1 MRTFFISDNLP
12 VEETSDGDLAILAM
26 GGELDYEASPQL
38 RARLVG
44 AIKAGG
50 GASCSTSPTSRSSTR
65 LRSASS
71 PGTVARLD
79 EAGGGSLAVVST
91 HEKVLQIFEIT
102 GLDSV
107 ISLHSSRE
115 EAVSAFSPGW
125 LTCGIRGRNEAGTHA
140 ESELQLPAERSELGA
155 ARKYVGRP
163 GGGVRIRSRHA
174 ATSSCSPS
182 TRR

>member
-1 MRTFFISDNLP
+1 MRSFFISDNIP
-12 VEETSDGDLAILAM
+12 IEATSDGDLAIVAM

-50 GASCSTSPTSRSSTR
+50 RRLVLDLSDVTFIDSTAIGV
-65 LRSASS
+65 LA
-71 PGTVARLD
+71 GTVARLD

-91 HEKVLQIFEIT
+91 NDKVLQIFEIT

-115 EAVSAFSPGW
+115 EAVSAFS
-125 LTCGIRGRNEAGTHA
+125 LAG
-140 ESELQLPAERSELGA
+140 
-155 ARKYVGRP
+155 
-163 GGGVRIRSRHA
+163 
-174 ATSSCSPS
+174 
-182 TRR
+182 

>member
-12 VEETSDGDLAILAM
+12 VEQTSDGDLAILAM

-50 GASCSTSPTSRSSTR
+50 RRLVLDLSDVTFIDSTAIGV
-65 LRSASS
+65 LA
-71 PGTVARLD
+71 GTVARLD

-115 EAVSAFSPGW
+115 EAVSAFS
-125 LTCGIRGRNEAGTHA
+125 LAG
-140 ESELQLPAERSELGA
+140 
-155 ARKYVGRP
+155 
-163 GGGVRIRSRHA
+163 
-174 ATSSCSPS
+174 
-182 TRR
+182 

>member
-12 VEETSDGDLAILAM
+12 VEQTSDGDLAILAM

-50 GASCSTSPTSRSSTR
+50 RRLVLDLSDVTFIDSTAIGV
-65 LRSASS
+65 LA
-71 PGTVARLD
+71 GTVARLD
-79 EAGGGSLAVVST
+79 EAGGGSLAVVSR

-115 EAVSAFSPGW
+115 EAVSAFS
-125 LTCGIRGRNEAGTHA
+125 LAG
-140 ESELQLPAERSELGA
+140 
-155 ARKYVGRP
+155 
-163 GGGVRIRSRHA
+163 
-174 ATSSCSPS
+174 
-182 TRR
+182 

>member
-1 MRTFFISDNLP
+1 MRSFFISENLP
-12 VEETSDGDLAILAM
+12 VEDTTDGDLSILAV

-50 GASCSTSPTSRSSTR
+50 RRLVLDLSDVTFIDSTAIGV
-65 LRSASS
+65 LA
-71 PGTVARLD
+71 GTVARLD

-107 ISLHSSRE
+107 ITVYGSRQ
-115 EAVSAFSPGW
+115 EALSAFSM
-125 LTCGIRGRNEAGTHA
+125 AG
-140 ESELQLPAERSELGA
+140 
-155 ARKYVGRP
+155 
-163 GGGVRIRSRHA
+163 
-174 ATSSCSPS
+174 
-182 TRR
+182 

>member
-50 GASCSTSPTSRSSTR
+50 RRLVLDLSDVTFIDSTAIGV
-65 LRSASS
+65 LA
-71 PGTVARLD
+71 GTVARLD
-79 EAGGGSLAVVST
+79 EAGGGSLAVVSR

-115 EAVSAFSPGW
+115 EAVSAFS
-125 LTCGIRGRNEAGTHA
+125 LAG
-140 ESELQLPAERSELGA
+140 
-155 ARKYVGRP
+155 
-163 GGGVRIRSRHA
+163 
-174 ATSSCSPS
+174 
-182 TRR
+182 